1 MITKK
6 NKEKLEKEYEECST
20 QLERA
25 KILISNLG
33 GEKDRWG
40 TLAEEL
46 KLSYEHL
53 TGDVLVS
60 SGIIAYLG
68 AFTPTYRKEISQ
80 DWIAKCKEKEILG
93 SEKFQLHKV
102 LGDPVKIRQWNIEG
116 LPNDNFS
123 IENAILIF
131 RSRRWPLCIDP
142 QN

>member
-1 MITKK
+1 MI
-6 NKEKLEKEYEECST
+6 N
-20 QLERA
+20 
-25 KILISNLG
+25 NLG

-40 TLAEEL
+40 TLADEL

-93 SEKFQLHKV
+93 SEKF
-102 LGDPVKIRQWNIEG
+102 
-116 LPNDNFS
+116 
-123 IENAILIF
+123 
-131 RSRRWPLCIDP
+131 
-142 QN
+142 

>member
-1 MITKK
+1 LKSAVDKVDGLNKDLMITKK
-6 NKEKLEKEYEECST
+6 NKEKLEREYEECST

-25 KILISNLG
+25 KILINNLG

-68 AFTPTYRKEISQ
+68 AFTPTYRKEIS
-80 DWIAKCKEKEILG
+80 
-93 SEKFQLHKV
+93 
-102 LGDPVKIRQWNIEG
+102 
-116 LPNDNFS
+116 
-123 IENAILIF
+123 
-131 RSRRWPLCIDP
+131 
-142 QN
+142 